1 MHKNCKNAGDGQS
14 MTAYAMF
21 DGGNVQVKDMPKVM
35 ETMQNV
41 KTKRLERAKAITKMQ
56 NSKHIEIKF
65 FEFFIIAMTRGF

>member
-41 KTKRLERAKAITKMQ
+41 KTKRLERAKAITKM
-56 NSKHIEIKF
+56 
-65 FEFFIIAMTRGF
+65 

>member
-1 MHKNCKNAGDGQS
+1 LPPHDKEIFAKRQLLGFAMHKNCKNAGDGQS

-41 KTKRLERAKAITKMQ
+41 KTKRLERAKAITKM
-56 NSKHIEIKF
+56 
-65 FEFFIIAMTRGF
+65 